1 MKDQYTVDEILVAV
15 NELNSLKKN
24 NNKAIEISRKK
35 KKFDNDI
42 PDYTISLIEEA
53 EKSKNR

>member
-1 MKDQYTVDEILVAV
+1 
-15 NELNSLKKN
+15 LNSLKKN
-24 NNKAIEISRKK
+24 KNKVIETSRLKK
-35 KKFDNDI
+35 KTNNDI

>member
-1 MKDQYTVDEILVAV
+1 MKNQYSIDEILVAV
-15 NELNSLKKN
+15 EELNSLKKN
-24 NNKAIEISRKK
+24 KNKVIETSRFKK
-35 KKFDNDI
+35 KTNNNI

>member
-1 MKDQYTVDEILVAV
+1 
-15 NELNSLKKN
+15 LNSLKKN
-24 NNKAIEISRKK
+24 KNKVIETSRFKK
-35 KKFDNDI
+35 KTNNNI